1 MFIVMN
7 PRIVLPLLGALALSA
22 CGSGEPPATDAATVP
37 PAPTFAVA
45 PLSEVAIH
53 PERLAPAAVVG
64 KHETRLSAEVAAT
77 VAALP
82 VDVGQTVARGAVVV
96 RLDPRDA
103 ELALERAEA
112 ALAQA
117 AARHA
122 QALAQAERARAL
134 REKNFYSQ
142 EALALKETELA
153 AAAADR
159 RAATA
164 QRDTARRALDKHTL
178 RAPFDAVVRDRQAQL
193 GELAAPGAP
202 LLTLVSAGEVELA
215 ARLQPDEARAFAA
228 AVPPA
233 PTFVAAGRNHAL
245 KLLRV
250 SPAVDRESRSVE
262 ARFAFVGTSPA
273 VGLEGRLVWREPDAW
288 LPADLPVRRDGRL
301 GVFLARDGKAVF
313 HPLPGAQEGRPA
325 RADLPADAALVT
337 AGRQALADGMA
348 LK

>member
-1 MFIVMN
+1 MN
-7 PRIVLPLLGALALSA
+7 PKIFLLSVVPVVLAA
-22 CGSGEPPATDAATVP
+22 CGAGDTTPPAGEAAVP

-45 PLSEVAIH
+45 PLAEVAIR
-53 PERLAPAAVVG
+53 PERGAPAAVVG
-64 KHETRLSAEVAAT
+64 KHEARLSAEVAAT
-77 VAALP
+77 VLALP

-122 QALAQAERARAL
+122 QARAQSERAVAL
-134 REKNFYSQ
+134 RARNFYSQ
-142 EALALKETELA
+142 EALTLKETELA
-153 AAAADR
+153 AAAADL

-164 QRDTARRALDKHTL
+164 QRATARRALDKHTL
-178 RAPFDAVVRDRQAQL
+178 RAPFDAVVRTRHAQL

-202 LLTLVSAGEVELA
+202 LLTLVSAREVELA
-215 ARLQPDEARAFAA
+215 ARLQPDEAQAFAA
-228 AVPPA
+228 AVPPE
-233 PTFVAAGRNHAL
+233 PTFVAGGRVWPL
-245 KLLRV
+245 QLLRV
-250 SPAVDRESRSVE
+250 SPALDRASRSVE
-262 ARFAFVGTSPA
+262 ARFVFVAAPPA
-273 VGLEGRLVWREPDAW
+273 VGLEGRLVWRETAAW

-301 GVFLARDGKAVF
+301 GVFLAQDGKAVF
-313 HPLPGAQEGRPA
+313 HPLPDAQEGRPA